1 LKATGLS
8 FSPSVEELNK
18 VVSEKGPPTNASKT
32 RICWMKNFER
42 MSKKELIEELREKE
56 KTDMSQFK
64 QFMEK
69 IEILNTQLA
78 HRSLELE
85 LANSE
90 LEAFNSTISHDLRT
104 PLATIHLYTEAIL
117 KHYAGDLDEQCLTYL
132 KSIFGQIEYMNEL
145 INRQLKFSQAAFKE
159 IKKEHVD
166 LGSIAR
172 RIAANLRLKAPKRK
186 VDFNIKKNLEV
197 KGDKYLLQAVLE
209 NLIDNAWKYTGMKE
223 LAVIEFGVT
232 EYEEKPA
239 CFVRDNG
246 IGFDSSQAAK
256 LFEPFRTMHRRDEFK
271 GYGIGLATVKR
282 IIQRHGGQV
291 WAEGEVGKGATFY
304 FTLG

>member
-1 LKATGLS
+1 
-8 FSPSVEELNK
+8 
-18 VVSEKGPPTNASKT
+18 
-32 RICWMKNFER
+32 MKNFER

-85 LANSE
+85 LAQ
-90 LEAFNSTISHDLRT
+90 RT
-104 PLATIHLYTEAIL
+104 GSL
-117 KHYAGDLDEQCLTYL
+117 
-132 KSIFGQIEYMNEL
+132 
-145 INRQLKFSQAAFKE
+145 QL
-159 IKKEHVD
+159 
-166 LGSIAR
+166 R

-186 VDFNIKKNLEV
+186 VDFKIKKNLEV

-232 EYEEKPA
+232 EYEGKPA